1 MKKKIVTILTALL
14 LLMVPVIPAMA
25 VEELPS
31 GTSNIDANFFAI
43 DGGMISTQ
51 SNGKPK
57 LLVFFKVGCGNCINT
72 LSTISKSDWL
82 KNGEVEVCA
91 IECEFQTDD
100 VIRNFRDTYCSEA
113 GGMIQFGKCHY
124 GDADAYLQ
132 KTGAPASSFSAT
144 PLVAMI
150 DVNNNLCYVHQGNLP
165 ADDIEDYIPTLQ
177 ASSGSNSGSG
187 SGSGSGDSQ
196 KPGSSTDS
204 KKDKKDKKSTDSKPG
219 CDHVAEYFTINDATS
234 SDDALS
240 AYQCIKCGAVLR
252 YEAVPNSA
260 YATFLADT
268 ANAILNAG
276 QGEVTINT
284 DIWTCFNRAVF
295 DAIKSRPDVAVT
307 VNYSYK
313 GEPYVLHIPA
323 GTNVDSL
330 MDENGFGGFMY
341 IQHVINTSK

>member
-14 LLMVPVIPAMA
+14 LMIVPVIPAMA
-25 VEELPS
+25 ADQLPS
-31 GTSNIDANFFAI
+31 GTENLDFSFTTI
-43 DGGMISTQ
+43 DGEQLSSQ
-51 SNGKPK
+51 ANGKPK
-57 LLVFFKVGCGNCINT
+57 LLVFFKVNCPNCQNT
-72 LSTISKSDWL
+72 LRNISNSDLIDNNDVYAFACSTLGDPDAK
-82 KNGEVEVCA
+82 
-91 IECEFQTDD
+91 TDD
-100 VIRNFRDTYCSEA
+100 ASILSFKTSYCSSA
-113 GGMIQFGKCHY
+113 GDKIKFAQ
-124 GDADAYLQ
+124 GDYISLASQYNQA
-132 KTGAPASSFSAT
+132 TGAPANALMST
-144 PLVAMI
+144 PVIAMV
-150 DVNNNLCYVHQGNLP
+150 DTENNLCFVTQGLLS
-165 ADDIEDYIPTLQ
+165 ADDIKDYIPTLQ
-177 ASSGSNSGSG
+177 AS
-187 SGSGSGDSQ
+187 SGSGDSQ

-204 KKDKKDKKSTDSKPG
+204 KKDNKKDKKSTDSKPG

>member
-82 KNGEVEVCA
+82 KNGDVEVCA
-91 IECEFQTDD
+91 IECQNAMPDAIQT
-100 VIRNFRDTYCSEA
+100 FRDTHCSEA
-113 GGMIQFGKCHY
+113 GGMIQFGKC
-124 GDADAYLQ
+124 DFDEADAYLQ
-132 KTGAPASSFSAT
+132 KTGAPAGSFSAT